1 MTPSANAPRPSR
13 DRTLA
18 ASAESAAS
26 ADSTAD
32 TTVDTTADTTAD
44 TTVDTT
50 VDTTA
55 DSTVHSPP
63 WPRPRLPPHPQRRI
77 PTIAREEEEVACSNP
92 TIAREEEEVACS
104 NPTIAREEEEVACS
118 DHRDDTSHCSARSRD
133 GPSFGEWGGGRVGV
147 GGVDGGYGAR
157 DQSCVLGGRVRG
169 RAGATRLT
177 FALNQANLLS
187 MESTQQPVRS
197 IRRWPSQ
204 WVVRSCVT
212 RRSGC

>member
-18 ASAESAAS
+18 ASAESAAF
-26 ADSTAD
+26 ADS
-32 TTVDTTADTTAD
+32 
-44 TTVDTT
+44 TVDTT

-63 WPRPRLPPHPQRRI
+63 WPRPSLPPHPQRRI
-77 PTIAREEEEVACSNP
+77 P

-133 GPSFGEWGGGRVGV
+133 GPSFGEWGGA
-147 GGVDGGYGAR
+147 GGERDKWELRGEGSVMCAR
-157 DQSCVLGGRVRG
+157 GPGQRKG
-169 RAGATRLT
+169 GATPLT

-187 MESTQQPVRS
+187 TESTQQPVRS
-197 IRRWPSQ
+197 MRRWPSQ